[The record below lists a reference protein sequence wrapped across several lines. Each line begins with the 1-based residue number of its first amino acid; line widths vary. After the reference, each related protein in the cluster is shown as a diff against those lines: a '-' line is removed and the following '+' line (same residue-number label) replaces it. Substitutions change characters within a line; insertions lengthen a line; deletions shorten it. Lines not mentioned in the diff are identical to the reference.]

1 MSTPVVVAR
10 IPSLT
15 QADLLAGHL
24 RHQGIDAVVRT
35 NLDRT
40 TYAGLGG
47 AALLVPGDQRLE
59 AELELVLLE
68 SAVPEATGTD
78 ADSVSQHSGS
88 RARWIRTVG
97 LLLVGAMVIATV
109 VPSLSIVWARLFY

>member
-1 MSTPVVVAR
+1 MSPVVVAR
-10 IPSLT
+10 IPSVT

-47 AALLVPGDQRLE
+47 AALVVPAEQRLE
-59 AELELVLLE
+59 AELELELLE
-68 SAVPEATGTD
+68 SATPEPLPSDFEPGPVEGT
-78 ADSVSQHSGS
+78 
-88 RARWIRTVG
+88 RTRWIRTVG
-97 LLLVGAMVIATV
+97 LLLLAAMVIATV
-109 VPSLSIVWARLFY
+109 VPSLVTIWDAVAG